1 MTQPYVIYADVCCL
15 NRPLDDL
22 QQSRVKLEAE
32 AMLSI
37 LQKCEDQEWSLLSS
51 DAIRFEIARNTD
63 PSKQEQLEAILSIAQ
78 THLPST
84 PEIEAHAQALMQR
97 GFKLYDALHL
107 AFTQSASVDIFLT
120 TDDLLLRKA
129 KQSPEIVT
137 IPVENPVIWLMKL
150 LQEENTSHEPS

>member
-1 MTQPYVIYADVCCL
+1 MSKPYVIYADVCCL

-32 AMLSI
+32 AMMSI

-63 PSKQEQLEAILSIAQ
+63 SSKREQLEAILSITKHHQ
-78 THLPST
+78 TST
-84 PEIEAHAQALMQR
+84 PEIEIRAQELMQL

-107 AFTQSASVDIFLT
+107 AFAQAASTDIFLT
-120 TDDLLLRKA
+120 TDDRLLRKA
-129 KQSPEIVT
+129 KQYPEEVT
-137 IPVENPVIWLMKL
+137 IPVENPVVWLITL
-150 LQEENTSHEPS
+150 LQEENENHETS

>member
-37 LQKCEDQEWSLLSS
+37 LQKCEDREWSLLSS
-51 DAIRFEIARNTD
+51 DAIRFEITRNTD
-63 PSKQEQLEAILSIAQ
+63 SSKQEQLEAILSIAQ
-78 THLPST
+78 THLSST
-84 PEIEAHAQALMQR
+84 PEIEAHAQELMQL

-107 AFTQSASVDIFLT
+107 AFAQSASVDIFLT
-120 TDDLLLRKA
+120 TDDRLLRKA
-129 KQSPEIVT
+129 KQYPEAVT
-137 IPVENPVIWLMKL
+137 IPVENPVVWLMKL
-150 LQEENTSHEPS
+150 LQEENINHETS